1 MANYTKNLNLKKP
14 LQTEFYDVDDF
25 NGNADIIDEKM
36 GEAIDHHKDYSNPH
50 KTTAD
55 GVKAPKMLTYGET
68 KNFATVLDACNALKY
83 GGGFVASN
91 YTEMVNASDY
101 PKKGYEF
108 VFHVVCEANEARKV
122 VIAYMYHGGKM
133 NVFQRNIFN
142 GAWETE
148 WKSTDESYL
157 SLSGGTL
164 SGDLKMTKS
173 LPRIQ
178 MNDTNNSRY
187 GVFEIGADGF
197 VSMGNW
203 KENTD
208 QANLQLRKPAD
219 GLEDVLKLT
228 INGDKS
234 YRVFGEHNMGLMG
247 VSIIGTTRHYLGSGL
262 DKNDT
267 STVIMTFDFPVKFL
281 FMGLRNFTPKGS
293 GELGVVSTE
302 DIYTFKN
309 SAAINI
315 EAMTHNQYNGK
326 AITTKTELVTG
337 QNLCKVVVSDDRKTI
352 TIVSTNAAQGFNIAG
367 EYYYYTAIG

>member
-14 LQTEFYDVDDF
+14 LQTEFYNVDDF
-25 NGNADIIDEKM
+25 NENADIIDEKM

-68 KNFATVLDACNALKY
+68 KDFATVLDACNALKY

-148 WKSTDESYL
+148 WNSTDESYL

-197 VSMGNW
+197 VSVGNW

-234 YRVFGEHNMGLMG
+234 YRVFGEHNKHLMG
-247 VSIIGTTRHYLGSGL
+247 VSFIGSVGSYTGTGL
-262 DKNDT
+262 SKGK
-267 STVIMTFDFPVKFL
+267 STVILNFDFPVKILL
-281 FMGLRNFTPKGS
+281 FGRRDFVPKGT
-293 GELGVVSTE
+293 GEAGKESTE
-302 DIYTFKN
+302 NVYNFEH
-309 SAAINI
+309 SSPINV
-315 EAMTHNQYNGK
+315 EAMLLNEYNGK
-326 AITTKTELVTG
+326 AITTKAQINPDNTTPTTLMI
-337 QNLCKVVVSDDRKTI
+337 SADRKTVTI
-352 TIVSTNAAQGFNIAG
+352 TADNAHVGFNEKG
-367 EYYYYTAIG
+367 GYYFYTAIG

>member
-1 MANYTKNLNLKKP
+1 MANFTKNLNLKKP
-14 LQTEFYDVDDF
+14 LQTEFYNVDDF
-25 NGNADIIDEKM
+25 NENADIIDEKI

-68 KNFATVLDACNALKY
+68 KNFDTVLDACNALKY

-148 WKSTDESYL
+148 WNSTDESYL

-197 VSMGNW
+197 VSVGNW

-234 YRVFGEHNMGLMG
+234 YRVFGEHNKHLMG
-247 VSIIGTTRHYLGSGL
+247 VSFIGSVGSYTGTGL
-262 DKNDT
+262 SGGI
-267 STVIMTFDFPVKFL
+267 STVELNFDFPVKIL
-281 FMGLRNFTPKGS
+281 LMGKRLYFDT
-293 GELGVVSTE
+293 
-302 DIYTFKN
+302 KN
-309 SAAINI
+309 EYQFEHSAPINI
-315 EAMTHNQYNGK
+315 EAMLLNDYNGK
-326 AITTKTELVTG
+326 AITVKTQLNPENTTQTELII
-337 QNLCKVVVSDDRKTI
+337 SADRKKITI
-352 TIVSTNAAQGFNIAG
+352 TADNAHVGFNDKG
-367 EYYYYTAIG
+367 GFFYYTAIG